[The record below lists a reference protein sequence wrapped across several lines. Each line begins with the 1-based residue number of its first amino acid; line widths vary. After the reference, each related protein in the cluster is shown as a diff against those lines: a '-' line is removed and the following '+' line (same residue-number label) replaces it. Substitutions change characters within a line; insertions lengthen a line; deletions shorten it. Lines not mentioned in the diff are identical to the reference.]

1 MFGRHNSTLRPI
13 ADTGAPRSL
22 TNKKGISSTIF
33 RKSRAHFTVRKLE
46 RRYGRVAA
54 QRAYE
59 RHPRPP
65 DPLGHCPKSSASTR
79 LENGRASQQR
89 LSITS
94 EPGSTTAGL
103 RPMPTGLA
111 YAAELVALH
120 PTSSWPPAARAWQHC
135 YKQLVMTIS
144 SR

>member
-65 DPLGHCPKSSASTR
+65 DPLPQVLGIDAPRKRKSLSAAIIDHLGTR
-79 LENGRASQQR
+79 IDYRRAAADADRSR
-89 LSITS
+89 IRGGIGSIAPDVIVAS
-94 EPGSTTAGL
+94 GSTSV
-103 RPMPTGLA
+103 
-111 YAAELVALH
+111 AALL
-120 PTSSWPPAARAWQHC
+120 
-135 YKQLVMTIS
+135 
-144 SR
+144 